1 MIMHYKQSIF
11 KEKRT
16 NKYNPLLLLKGKK
29 GAFTLPTIVH
39 LVVFLVLFLSACP
52 SYANPCGKVVTY
64 RIGQV
69 DERFGI
75 SRSEFS
81 QLVKQAAEMWS
92 APFSADLFQET
103 SNGRILIEMIYD
115 HRQDATEKLSQ
126 LNTNVKTDLTSYKGL
141 KGQYEKL
148 QGEYKQRKKELE
160 LASSEY
166 HRRMQAFQEE
176 NAAALHRGRVSE
188 ETYRRL
194 QEERAKLNAMYEGL
208 QVRQKELNEVA
219 AKADQ
224 LVPKINDIAGKQQA
238 NMDVYRQER
247 ERLGGE
253 FEKGVYHRWGKSIT
267 IYQYTN
273 KDNLVQVLAHEFGHT
288 LGIRHVN
295 DPHALMYP
303 WDTGK
308 RIERLNQ
315 TDISALKERCKR

>member
-1 MIMHYKQSIF
+1 MPNIIRLVIF
-11 KEKRT
+11 LA
-16 NKYNPLLLLKGKK
+16 LL
-29 GAFTLPTIVH
+29 
-39 LVVFLVLFLSACP
+39 LSACP
-52 SYANPCGKVVTY
+52 GYANPCGKVVTY

-92 APFSADLFQET
+92 VPFSADLFQET

-115 HRQDATEKLSQ
+115 HRQDASDKLSQ
-126 LNTNVKTDLTSYKGL
+126 LSTDVKADLKSYTGL
-141 KGQYEKL
+141 KGQYETL
-148 QGEYKQRKKELE
+148 QGEYNQKKKKLK

-166 HRRMQAFQEE
+166 HRRIQAFQEE
-176 NAAALHRGRVSE
+176 SAAALHHGRVSE

-194 QEERAKLNAMYEGL
+194 QEERAQLNAMYDGL
-208 QVRQKELNEVA
+208 QVRQKELNEIA
-219 AKADQ
+219 AKADK
-224 LVPKINDIAGKQQA
+224 LVPKINDITGKQQV
-238 NMDVYRQER
+238 NMDVYHQER

-288 LGIRHVN
+288 LDIRHVN
-295 DPHALMYP
+295 DPNALMYP

-308 RIERLNQ
+308 RIEGLNQ